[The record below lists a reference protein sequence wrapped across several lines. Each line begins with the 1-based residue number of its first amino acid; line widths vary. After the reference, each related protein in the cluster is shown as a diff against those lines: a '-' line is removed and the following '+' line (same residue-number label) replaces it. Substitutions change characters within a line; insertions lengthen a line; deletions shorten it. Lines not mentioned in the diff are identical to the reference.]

1 MTTFTREDT
10 FDKVAAIIAAKL
22 NIDKSRV
29 TGLVTLQDLGAD
41 SLDIVE
47 VIMKIE
53 EQFGVTINDA
63 DAEKLHTVDEVVSY
77 VHNLRTK

>member
-22 NIDKSRV
+22 NIDKNRV
-29 TGLVTLQDLGAD
+29 TGSVTLQDLGAD

-47 VIMKIE
+47 IIMKLE
-53 EQFGVTINDA
+53 EQLGVSINDA
-63 DAEKLHTVDEVVSY
+63 DAEKLHSVDDVVAY

>member
-10 FDKVAAIIAAKL
+10 FDKVAAIVAAKL

-29 TGLVTLQDLGAD
+29 TGSVTLQDLGAD

-47 VIMKIE
+47 IIMKIE
-53 EQFGVTINDA
+53 EQLGVTINDA

>member
-10 FDKVAAIIAAKL
+10 FDKVSAIIAAKL

-29 TGLVTLQDLGAD
+29 TGSVTLQDLGAD

-47 VIMKIE
+47 IIMKME
-53 EQFGVTINDA
+53 EQLGVTINDA
-63 DAEKLHTVDEVVSY
+63 DAETLHTVDEVVSY

>member
-22 NIDKSRV
+22 NIDKNRV

>member
-1 MTTFTREDT
+1 MTFTREDT
-10 FDKVAAIIAAKL
+10 FNKVVAIIAAKL
-22 NIDKSRV
+22 NVEKNTV
-29 TGLVTLQDLGAD
+29 TGHVTLQDLGAD

-47 VIMKIE
+47 IIMKLE

-63 DAEKLHTVDEVVSY
+63 DAENLHTVDEVVSY